1 MSKIEEKINKA
12 SDTYGRTCLNRCRL
26 KDRQMP
32 QFDAYDIETAF
43 EQGAK
48 WMLSLP
54 LSERLTDD
62 ERNKIRALWKEAKKG
77 LFKY

>member
-12 SDTYGRTCLNRCRL
+12 SDTYGRTRLNRCML

-32 QFDAYDIETAF
+32 QFDAYDIENAF

-48 WMLSLP
+48 WDVVTYPFRTSDGRG
-54 LSERLTDD
+54 E
-62 ERNKIRALWKEAKKG
+62 E
-77 LFKY
+77 